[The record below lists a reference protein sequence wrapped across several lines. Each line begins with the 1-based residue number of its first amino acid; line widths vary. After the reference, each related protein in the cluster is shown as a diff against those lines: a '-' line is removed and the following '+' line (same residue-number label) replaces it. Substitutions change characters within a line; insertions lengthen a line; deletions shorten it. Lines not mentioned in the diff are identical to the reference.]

1 MNKHIQTI
9 HEGSKDFKCDS
20 CGKSFYSE
28 GYLKKHIHTMHEGSK
43 DFKCDSCDKSFYTE
57 EYLKK
62 HINRVHE
69 EEENDE
75 NIAEESDNGDLI
87 EYVDVE
93 PIYIGPKE
101 FMCPFCSQKSV
112 TKQKMQRHIKT
123 HDDVDDDDNDNNDE
137 QESSEDSGEES
148 DDESESDSED
158 ESDEVTEET
167 MDEQVDQTD
176 IYDAEYIVDKKVN
189 KKGKTL
195 YLVKW
200 KNWSSKA
207 NTWEPE
213 ENILDPRL
221 LQNFENDMS
230 ESD

>member
-1 MNKHIQTI
+1 MQRHI
-9 HEGSKDFKCDS
+9 DRF
-20 CGKSFYSE
+20 
-28 GYLKKHIHTMHEGSK
+28 
-43 DFKCDSCDKSFYTE
+43 
-57 EYLKK
+57 
-62 HINRVHE
+62 HE
-69 EEENDE
+69 EENTAE
-75 NIAEESDNGDLI
+75 NIAEESDDDDLI
-87 EYVDVE
+87 EDVDVE
-93 PIYIGPKE
+93 PIRIGPKE
-101 FMCPFCSQKSV
+101 FKCPFCNKKSG
-112 TKQKMQRHIKT
+112 TKQNMQRHIQT
-123 HDDVDDDDNDNNDE
+123 HNDVEDDDNDNNDE

-148 DDESESDSED
+148 DDESESDSNSED

-189 KKGKTL
+189 KKGKIL

-221 LQNFENDMS
+221 LQNFQDNMS